1 MSRIVIWV
9 LIQVIDTRNLLN
21 PNHNSHTASTP
32 CLLTHIT
39 HCSSLISNPFSSM
52 FVQNF
57 FKPKLRAMS
66 LAHLTCPTKSWSSAV
81 TAYRRLHNLYPRT
94 QTRNLLAG
102 FSFSCYASSSS
113 SSSKSSVVVRR
124 SRNAASTF
132 SSPHFY
138 QRNLSYGRFAYDEY
152 ASEESDCEVQ
162 SSPKQLV
169 NFRLSISIVHQCG
182 NVFFYSYCVFSPFP
196 FSLWEF

>member
-1 MSRIVIWV
+1 MHNSVNSRD
-9 LIQVIDTRNLLN
+9 LLPSSLN

-32 CLLTHIT
+32 CLFTHIT
-39 HCSSLISNPFSSM
+39 HCSSLISKPFSSM
-52 FVQNF
+52 LAQNL

-81 TAYRRLHNLYPRT
+81 TAYRRLHNLYPRI
-94 QTRNLLAG
+94 QTRRNLLAG

-113 SSSKSSVVVRR
+113 ASKSSVVVRR

-169 NFRLSISIVHQCG
+169 SLALIQIINFYCSPMWKCCSFTLIVC
-182 NVFFYSYCVFSPFP
+182 FPLSPF
-196 FSLWEF
+196 FMGIL